1 MCFIGKIII
10 FVDNIIEMPQTKH
23 YIYIFLMLFSIS
35 VSSQK
40 SIDED
45 PELIQN
51 SINNRIS
58 QSQTALENYN
68 YFEAQN
74 NLDEALV
81 FAEKLDNKKSEGII
95 YGLKGKLQLI
105 TEDEDKAITSLNK
118 AIEIQR
124 ITKDD
129 GNLANSYKTLAEV
142 FVRKKDYSQAA
153 DYFKSAKTLFQQ
165 EGLDKG
171 LAETLLAEGK
181 TYIQI
186 KNYRK
191 ARSIIEQSIAE
202 AKKIGY
208 LKIQSDALLT
218 QGKVY
223 NNLGDYDKALT
234 IANEGLRIA
243 KQNNYTS
250 ILNEGYLVVSDINK
264 SLGKINQ
271 SLESAEL
278 SREYLELHI
287 KLSDSL
293 RNLKMIHSSKDQ
305 ETQHL
310 LREMDAKNKEVVE
323 QLEHFE
329 DDKNLN
335 TLTSILSVAL
345 ITILSLLTLSLY
357 KNNNIRLKTNT
368 MLHKK
373 NGELIIAKEKAELAS
388 KTKANF
394 LSTVTHELRT
404 PLYAVTGLS
413 NMLLEENPRPEQV
426 QHLKSLKFSG
436 DYLLTFIND
445 ILQINKIEA
454 NKVDIEPESFNLKKK
469 INNIVLALNNSA
481 NDNNVKLHFEYD
493 NNLSENFIADQLKI
507 SQILINLIGNSIK
520 FAKDG
525 DIWIRVYKIEQKG
538 NIYTLRFEVEDNGIG
553 ISQEKQDNMFE
564 SFSQGSIQIN
574 RKYGGTGLGLSIV
587 KGLIDILKG
596 KIYVKSELEKGTTFY
611 FEIPLEYTSVE
622 EAKEKKVNYFS
633 GNKEELDLSDVRILV
648 VEDNKINQMIT
659 KKILTKMNLKCDII
673 DNGEDAVEMIKNNNY
688 NIILMDIHMPGISGM
703 EATKRVRSFDKELT
717 IFALTAVTIE
727 DKMHEFD
734 EAGFTDIIPKPFK
747 QEEFEKKLYNA
758 LAGKANKSA

>member
-1 MCFIGKIII
+1 MTQIR
-10 FVDNIIEMPQTKH
+10 N
-23 YIYIFLMLFSIS
+23 YIYIAILLFSFSIS
-35 VSSQK
+35 AQK
-40 SIDED
+40 SIDND
-45 PELIQN
+45 PEILQGK
-51 SINNRIS
+51 INFRIEEAHS
-58 QSQTALENYN
+58 ALENYN
-68 YFEAQN
+68 YLEAQN
-74 NLDEALV
+74 NLNEALKL
-81 FAEKLDNKKSEGII
+81 AEQLNNKESLGII
-95 YGLKGKLQLI
+95 YTFKARLQL
-105 TEDEDKAITSLNK
+105 TNNESDNAITSLNTS
-118 AIEIQR
+118 IEIQR
-124 ITKDD
+124 TIKDD
-129 GNLANSYKTLAEV
+129 ANLADSYKTLGEV
-142 FVRKKDYSQAA
+142 YVNKEDYTQAA
-153 DYFKSAKTLFQQ
+153 DYFKSARNLFQQ
-165 EGLDKG
+165 EGLEKK
-171 LAETLLAEGK
+171 LAETLLEEGK
-181 TYIQI
+181 TYMFL

-191 ARSIIEQSIAE
+191 ARSVIDQSLAL
-202 AKKIGY
+202 AKKTGD
-208 LKIQSDALLT
+208 LKTQS
-218 QGKVY
+218 
-223 NNLGDYDKALT
+223 KALVKQG
-234 IANEGLRIA
+234 IIYSKLNDSNRAISYANEGLQIA
-243 KQNNYTS
+243 KENNFAGV
-250 ILNEGYLVVSDINK
+250 LNEGYLVLSNINEN
-264 SLGKINQ
+264 IENYEQ
-271 SLESAEL
+271 STI
-278 SREYLELHI
+278 YLKLHL

-293 RNLKMIHSSKDQ
+293 RNLKIAYSSTNSDIQNKLNA
-305 ETQHL
+305 EI
-310 LREMDAKNKEVVE
+310 EKNKKAKEE
-323 QLEHFE
+323 SQE
-329 DDKNLN
+329 DKNLN

-357 KNNNIRLKTNT
+357 KNNNIRLKTNN

-413 NMLLEENPRPEQV
+413 NMLLEENPKPDQV

-454 NKVDIEPESFNLKKK
+454 NKVDVDPESFNLKKK
-469 INNIVLALNNSA
+469 INNIILALNNSA

-493 NNLSENFIADQLKI
+493 KDLPENFIADQLKI

-520 FAKDG
+520 FTKDG
-525 DIWIRVYKIEQKG
+525 DIWIRIYKIEQKD
-538 NIYTLRFEVEDNGIG
+538 NTYTLRFEIEDNGIG

-622 EAKEKKVNYFS
+622 EAKENKVTYFS
-633 GNKEELDLSDVRILV
+633 GNAEDLDLTNVKILV

-673 DNGEDAVEMIKNNNY
+673 DNGEDAVEMIKANNY
-688 NIILMDIHMPGISGM
+688 NIVLMDIHMPGISGM
-703 EATKRVRSFDKELT
+703 EATKRVRAFDKELT

-758 LAGKANKSA
+758 LANNSNKFA